1 MGKLKII
8 SADDVSALAP
18 AAAEVYRQT
27 GQKTNLYV
35 DLSVVSAEEIRT
47 LNREN
52 RGVDAVTDVLSFPML
67 EGVKGKVIKKKDHI
81 LDYDEDERAIFLGS
95 VAICKEKIE
104 EQAKEFGHTK
114 ERELTYLFVH
124 SLLHLFGYDHVS
136 EEDKKEMREKEENVM
151 NALGVLR

>member
-67 EGVKGKVIKKKDHI
+67 EDVKGKDIRKKDHI

-124 SLLHLFGYDHVS
+124 SLLHLFGYDHVN